1 MELREL
7 RSFCAAAKLRSI
19 SKAAEQLGMGQPT
32 VTMHIKKLEKEFG
45 VALFDRVKR
54 PIQLTL
60 AGAALAELAVPL
72 VEGLDNLVVRTT
84 QAEEVGPV
92 RLAATTDIIPHTLLL
107 AVRAFLLSH
116 PHIHLHIRSETR
128 REVLQMVRDGEV
140 DLGLVP
146 GAESGADI
154 EFEGLFAYERVLIT
168 PQGHPLAKEPLT
180 SLAQIARWPL
190 ILMRQGSYTRT
201 ILEEEF
207 RRRGLSYEIVVE
219 LDSMD
224 TIKRYVA
231 VGMGISVG
239 PGLAIDPEDTE
250 KLGITSMATLL
261 PVEQAG
267 VVTLRRKALSAPAQS
282 FMSVMRDTLAAISTV
297 SGYGM
302 SRGR

>member
-7 RSFCAAAKLRSI
+7 KSFCTAAKLRSV

-32 VTMHIKKLEKEFG
+32 VTMHIKKLEQEFG

-72 VEGLDNLVVRTT
+72 VEGLDNLVTKT
-84 QAEEVGPV
+84 IHAEEGRPV
-92 RLAATTDIIPHTLLL
+92 RIAATTDIIPHTLLL
-107 AVRAFLLSH
+107 VVKAFALSH

-128 REVLQMVRDGEV
+128 REVLQMLRDGEV
-140 DLGLVP
+140 DLGVVP
-146 GAESGADI
+146 GTETGADI

-168 PQGHPLAKEPLT
+168 PLGHPLAKEPLT

-207 RRRGLSYEIVVE
+207 QRRGLSYEIVVE

-224 TIKRYVA
+224 MIKRYVA
-231 VGMGISVG
+231 LGMGISVG
-239 PGLAIDPEDTE
+239 PGLAIDPEDTD
-250 KLGITSMATLL
+250 KLGIISMAALL
-261 PVEQAG
+261 PVDKAG
-267 VVTLRRKALSAPAQS
+267 VVTLRRKTLPAAVQS
-282 FMSVMRDTLAAISTV
+282 FMSVMKETLASV
-297 SGYGM
+297 SSDSNYGM
-302 SRGR
+302 ARNR